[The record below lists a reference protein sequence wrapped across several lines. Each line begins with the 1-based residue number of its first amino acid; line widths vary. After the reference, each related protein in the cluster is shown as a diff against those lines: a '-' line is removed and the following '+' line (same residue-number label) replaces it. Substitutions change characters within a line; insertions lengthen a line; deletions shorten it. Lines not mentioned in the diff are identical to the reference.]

1 MKKHKITDWLCLGL
15 TVALVFGVSLVILL
29 QPDRPTVSEMEKRKL
44 AEMPSFSLEALCDG
58 TYFSGISAFVSDT
71 FIARDKL
78 VTVSKSLDSL
88 RGLDYALDGDDNF
101 VLIGKTGDGTETAE
115 RDDAPDAADQLAEAI
130 ESLKNREDEPAE
142 TEPMETESTETET
155 LETGDGDPALL
166 PLPESD
172 AETAEAE
179 TEPITLTLRLSKQT
193 LSLTVG
199 SGAAVYAIVETNA
212 ESVDPVSWTVSD
224 PAICSISANA
234 DGGVDVKALAAG
246 TCTLTCWYGDTLTE
260 TCAVTVTEVVSDP
273 PAVSSDTADFLTGG
287 MFILGDA
294 VYTQGYYVAS
304 NAALYVQ
311 DAAYYKQLFGDNV
324 TVSTV
329 VAPVSAMVVDNPD
342 VVSKIPDQRT
352 ILDNMASLADPSVN
366 FVNVYDEMDA
376 HRDEHLFFKS
386 DHHWTARGAYY
397 AYRAFAESLGLTP
410 TPLDG
415 FDYAVLNTAYSGSMY
430 QFTQDY
436 RVKNF
441 TDTVEAFYS
450 RKAMTMTVTTS
461 GGGVGV
467 YDNCILG
474 SCMTYSAFIAG
485 DNPYTVI
492 NVPENP
498 QDKNILVLKDSFGNA
513 FVPFLCEHFGNII
526 VVDVR
531 HFTGN
536 VYEQL
541 KDYGLSDIVFIN
553 NIQAANSNSWP
564 YLYLS
569 AVGYQMN

>member
-1 MKKHKITDWLCLGL
+1 MKEHKITDWLCLGL
-15 TVALVFGVSLVILL
+15 TVALVCGVALVNLL

-44 AEMPSFSLEALCDG
+44 AELPSFSLETLCDG

-115 RDDAPDAADQLAEAI
+115 RDDAPDEADRLAEAI
-130 ESLKNREDEPAE
+130 ESLKNREDEPE
-142 TEPMETESTETET
+142 TEPLETET
-155 LETGDGDPALL
+155 TAPDDGDPALL
-166 PLPESD
+166 PLPESN

-234 DGGVDVKALAAG
+234 DGGVDVKALAVG
-246 TCTLTCWYGDTLTE
+246 TCMLSCRYGDTLTE
-260 TCAVTVTEVVSDP
+260 ICAVTVTEVN
-273 PAVSSDTADFLTGG
+273 AVSQTASGDTADFLTDG

-294 VYTQGYYVAS
+294 VYTQAYYAAN

-329 VAPVSAMVVDNPD
+329 VAPVSSMVVDNPD

-352 ILDNMASLADPSVN
+352 ILGNMASLADPSVN

-376 HRDEHLFFKS
+376 HRDEYLFFKS

-441 TDTVEAFYS
+441 TDTLEAFCS
-450 RKAMTMTVTTS
+450 KKKMTMTVTTP
-461 GGGVGV
+461 GGGVAV

-474 SCMTYSAFIAG
+474 SSTTYSAFIAG

-553 NIQAANSNSWP
+553 NIQAANSNAWP

>member
-1 MKKHKITDWLCLGL
+1 MKEHKITDWLCLGL
-15 TVALVFGVSLVILL
+15 TVALVCGVALVNLL
-29 QPDRPTVSEMEKRKL
+29 QPNRPTVSEMEKRKL
-44 AEMPSFSLEALCDG
+44 AELPSFSLETLCDG

-130 ESLKNREDEPAE
+130 ESLKNREDEPE
-142 TEPMETESTETET
+142 TEPLETET
-155 LETGDGDPALL
+155 TAPDDGDPALL

-199 SGAAVYAIVETNA
+199 SGAAVSATVGTNA

-224 PAICSISANA
+224 PAVCSISANA

-246 TCTLTCWYGDTLTE
+246 TCTLTCRYGDALTE
-260 TCAVTVTEVVSDP
+260 ICAVTVTEVN
-273 PAVSSDTADFLTGG
+273 AVSQTASGDTADFLTDG

-294 VYTQGYYVAS
+294 VYTQAYYAAN

-329 VAPVSAMVVDNPD
+329 VAPVSSMVVDNPD

-352 ILDNMASLADPSVN
+352 ILDNMASFADSAVN

-376 HRDEHLFFKS
+376 HRDEYLFFKS

-450 RKAMTMTVTTS
+450 RKAMTMTVTTP
-461 GGGVGV
+461 GGGVAV

-474 SCMTYSAFIAG
+474 SSTTYSAFIAG

-553 NIQAANSNSWP
+553 NIQAANSNAWP